1 MSESMKKKHIILLL
15 LILILAPVAFFILTL
30 ATLDISMSFHIKKL
44 TSPPDA
50 YFEITEEDFQ
60 KCPILKEILEDA
72 EKLAPGESESYE
84 LDLETGKRI
93 SDYLAKRQSEI
104 GMCSYNS
111 YTYCFK
117 YDDEFYGAN
126 MGTP

>member
-1 MSESMKKKHIILLL
+1 MKKKHILL

-30 ATLDISMSFHIKKL
+30 ATLDISMSFQVKKL

-60 KCPILKEILEDA
+60 EYPILEEILEDA
-72 EKLAPGESESYE
+72 EKLAPGESKSYE

-93 SDYLAKRQSEI
+93 SNYLAKRQSEI
-104 GMCSYNS
+104 GVCSYSS

-117 YDDEFYGAN
+117 YGNEFYGAN